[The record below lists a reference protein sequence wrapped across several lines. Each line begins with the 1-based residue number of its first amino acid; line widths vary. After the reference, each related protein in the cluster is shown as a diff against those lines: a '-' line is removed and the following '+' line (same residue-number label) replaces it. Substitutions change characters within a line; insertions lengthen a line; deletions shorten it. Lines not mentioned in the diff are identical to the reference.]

1 MDITKDIVE
10 KVTETVTTNRKK
22 AVDKARQMAEIAG
35 LKNQI
40 AACEEV
46 IRKNYMEI
54 GRLTVAQYKK
64 GLDGTESMPDPDNAP
79 DPKEVFC
86 EKQCRAVV
94 NAQAGIK
101 DLERKLREVKA
112 AGKAEAAVK
121 SGTK

>member
-10 KVTETVTTNRKK
+10 KVTETVTTNGKR
-22 AVDKARQMAEIAG
+22 AVDKAKEMAEIAG

-46 IRKNYMEI
+46 IGKNYMEI

-64 GLDGTESMPDPDNAP
+64 SLEGAESASAS
-79 DPKEVFC
+79 EAVFC

-94 NAQAGIK
+94 NAQAGIR
-101 DLERKLREVKA
+101 DLERKIREIKV
-112 AGKAEAAVK
+112 
-121 SGTK
+121 SGRTE

>member
-10 KVTETVTTNRKK
+10 KVTETVMVNRKK
-22 AVDKARQMAEIAG
+22 AVDKAKQMAEIAG

-46 IRKNYMEI
+46 VRKNYMEI
-54 GRLTVAQYKK
+54 GRMTVAQYKK
-64 GLDGTESMPDPDNAP
+64 GMEGTESMPDSGNAS
-79 DPKEVFC
+79 DSEEVFC

-112 AGKAEAAVK
+112 SGRTE

>member
-10 KVTETVTTNRKK
+10 KVTETVETNRKK
-22 AVDKARQMAEIAG
+22 AVDKAKQMAEIVG

-40 AACEEV
+40 VACEEV

-79 DPKEVFC
+79 DLEEVFC

-94 NAQAGIK
+94 NAQVRIK
-101 DLERKLREVKA
+101 ELERKLREVKA
-112 AGKAEAAVK
+112 SGKTE